1 MKIEQ
6 GLDNNDETNMD
17 WTTDRPKG
25 KRARSNSNDSEKI
38 CVELPVSPNKKQN
51 LLITKLIWLPE
62 MITLEVGNILIRTQF

>member
-38 CVELPVSPNKKQN
+38 RVELPVSPNKKQKSTDN
-51 LLITKLIWLPE
+51 KTNIATE
-62 MITLEVGNILIRTQF
+62 MITLEVGNSLIRTQF